1 MWFHDLRKT
10 ALTAFAAAGA
20 TNGEVMHIA
29 GHTSLDVASI
39 YQQSLDSH
47 LDDVYRRL
55 ESGGAEKPSA
65 DGGDAATAA
74 ALAALPV
81 APRMAALNALDGCIL
96 STRCVPSYRG
106 EVDRVTGRYVAGLSW
121 LGLSG
126 RWFLGYCM
134 RAWVLR

>member
-1 MWFHDLRKT
+1 MPGLEGMWFHDLRKT

-55 ESGGAEKPSA
+55 ESGARRSRPPMGVMRRPRPRWRRCPS
-65 DGGDAATAA
+65 
-74 ALAALPV
+74 
-81 APRMAALNALDGCIL
+81 R
-96 STRCVPSYRG
+96 
-106 EVDRVTGRYVAGLSW
+106 
-121 LGLSG
+121 
-126 RWFLGYCM
+126 
-134 RAWVLR
+134 RAWRR

>member
-1 MWFHDLRKT
+1 MPGIDAPRRGPEARDRVPGLEGMWFHDLRKT

-55 ESGGAEKPSA
+55 ESGG
-65 DGGDAATAA
+65 
-74 ALAALPV
+74 
-81 APRMAALNALDGCIL
+81 
-96 STRCVPSYRG
+96 RG
-106 EVDRVTGRYVAGLSW
+106 EAVR
-121 LGLSG
+121 
-126 RWFLGYCM
+126 RWG
-134 RAWVLR
+134 